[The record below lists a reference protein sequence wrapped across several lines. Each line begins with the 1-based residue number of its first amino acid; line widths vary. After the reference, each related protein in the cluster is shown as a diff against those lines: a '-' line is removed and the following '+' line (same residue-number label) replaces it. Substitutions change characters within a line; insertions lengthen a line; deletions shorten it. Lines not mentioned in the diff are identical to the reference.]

1 MSFYPCKGK
10 IYLYN
15 GQGKD
20 KENGIA
26 WGKAG
31 IKIPS
36 SFGLKPYAMSY
47 KYVYL
52 INN

>member
-10 IYLYN
+10 IYPYN

-31 IKIPS
+31 IKVLHLLDLNRTLCP
-36 SFGLKPYAMSY
+36 
-47 KYVYL
+47 
-52 INN
+52 INTFI